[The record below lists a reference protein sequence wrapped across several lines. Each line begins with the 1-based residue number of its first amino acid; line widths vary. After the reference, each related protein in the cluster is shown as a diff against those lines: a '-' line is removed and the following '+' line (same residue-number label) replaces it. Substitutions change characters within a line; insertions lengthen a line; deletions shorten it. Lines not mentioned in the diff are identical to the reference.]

1 MPTSDADCPFCAIA
15 EGGDTRVREVYRD
28 KHVVAFFPTEPA
40 TLGHL
45 LLIPRRHVPD
55 LWHLRHEEASQL
67 SRAALYLASA
77 IRHAFSPEGLNV
89 IQSNGQAATQSVP
102 HLHIHIVPRWTG
114 DAMGPIWPDETNY
127 SDQQKDVAL
136 RRVRDAVRQ
145 THRSAPFVAPEDRRK
160 HLDYIQAVVTRQ
172 SAASSSAKGWL
183 LPIVTATFGFALT
196 QQSWPLAAI
205 GLFSI
210 LLFAYLDA
218 NYLRSEKRF
227 RSLYNTVAQSR
238 RLVPDFTLDP
248 SDAEDLPTNNIAIK
262 SRWRR
267 FSEAYLPEWD
277 IWRSWSI
284 LPFYTALFALGTGVI
299 GLIILRSSK

>member
-1 MPTSDADCPFCAIA
+1 M
-15 EGGDTRVREVYRD
+15 
-28 KHVVAFFPTEPA
+28 VAFFPTEPA

-45 LLIPRRHVPD
+45 LLIPQRHVPD

-89 IQSNGQAATQSVP
+89 IQSNGQAATQSVL

-136 RRVRDAVRQ
+136 RRIRDVMRQ
-145 THRSAPFVAPEDRRK
+145 THRSDPFVAPEDRRK

-172 SAASSSAKGWL
+172 SAASSSAKSWL

-196 QQSWPLAAI
+196 EQSWPLAAI

-227 RSLYNTVAQSR
+227 RSLYNIVAQSR
-238 RLVPDFTLDP
+238 RPIPDFTLDP
-248 SDAEDLPTNNIAIK
+248 SDAEDLPTNDIAIK
-262 SRWRR
+262 SKWKR

-299 GLIILRSSK
+299 GLIVLRSAK

>member
-1 MPTSDADCPFCAIA
+1 M
-15 EGGDTRVREVYRD
+15 
-28 KHVVAFFPTEPA
+28 VAFFPTEPA

-45 LLIPRRHVPD
+45 LLIPRRHVLD

-89 IQSNGQAATQSVP
+89 IQSNGQAATQSVL

-136 RRVRDAVRQ
+136 RRIRDVMRQ
-145 THRSAPFVAPEDRRK
+145 THRSDPFVAPEDRRK

-172 SAASSSAKGWL
+172 SAASSSAKSWL

-196 QQSWPLAAI
+196 EQSWPLAAI

-227 RSLYNTVAQSR
+227 RSLYNIVAQSR
-238 RLVPDFTLDP
+238 RPIPDFTLDP
-248 SDAEDLPTNNIAIK
+248 SDAEDLPTNDIAIK
-262 SRWRR
+262 SKWKR

-299 GLIILRSSK
+299 GLIVLRSAK